1 MIPAWC
7 DLKLGK
13 ESIYPITYWR
23 DHAAMTSAPPTPK
36 CDVAPLIDTVLEW
49 LEAMDTDAIAKLAES
64 RPSLVKGFRPEKAP
78 KTIVLSRL
86 RVLLQGGEAIP
97 ADIAK
102 IANRFTREFALLG
115 FLSAKAMPFALDW
128 FGHSLGQRE
137 ACAALLLHPDSD
149 CHALAQDRWAT
160 WSTTPPSSAE
170 VDVASGVLEALC
182 GSIVLAIEK
191 QRAVAE
197 SGAPDAEQAEANSL
211 HSLSAP
217 EKCKLEELERDLKEA
232 RKEAKAARKRAEEIA
247 DLKERVEKRLRGQEA
262 ELKSA
267 NEALDAT
274 KRALRE
280 SEERHER
287 AVAEAAQRLVD
298 RRLAPWLTDVE
309 RLADEANAIEASN
322 LLHRADF
329 LLGQQ
334 AKRDRKFGIRSM
346 IAARIE
352 ECRIAFAKVESA
364 QIDSLRP
371 LPELERLSQEL
382 RSEISRLEDK
392 LAPPKE
398 NQLPDQQVRDQIV
411 RARDFGELMSLRKH
425 ILMDGCSADSK
436 LQEPAELQALI
447 MQTALRLQAEARF
460 VAEKDETS
468 TGMSKHPA
476 LDFWQ
481 RLQGGDAIRL
491 FVDGHNFLGLVRD
504 SCPSRTA
511 EWHGAQARQH
521 LTERLRAFASAYP
534 SLSVDLWFDS
544 PSEAMESASSNL
556 RVIFSGGLGK
566 NRADDGIL
574 KSLAHARQISPVYLV
589 TADWQEAKQAEL
601 AGARVFLP
609 DELDHLLG

>member
-1 MIPAWC
+1 
-7 DLKLGK
+7 
-13 ESIYPITYWR
+13 
-23 DHAAMTSAPPTPK
+23 MTSAPTTPK

-86 RVLLQGGEAIP
+86 RILLHGSEAIP

-160 WSTTPPSSAE
+160 WSTTPPSPAE
-170 VDVASGVLEALC
+170 VDVASGVLGALC

-197 SGAPDAEQAEANSL
+197 SGAPDAEQAGANSL

-217 EKCKLEELERDLKEA
+217 EKCKLEELERDLKQA
-232 RKEAKAARKRAEEIA
+232 RKEAKAARKRAEEMA
-247 DLKERVEKRLRGQEA
+247 DQKERVEKRLGGLEA
-262 ELKSA
+262 ELKFA
-267 NEALDAT
+267 KEALEAA
-274 KRALRE
+274 KCALRE

-287 AVAEAAQRLVD
+287 AVAEAAQKLVD

-309 RLADEANAIEASN
+309 RLADEAEAVAASD
-322 LLHRADF
+322 LLERADF
-329 LLGQQ
+329 ILKQQ
-334 AKRDRKFGIRSM
+334 AKRDRKFGIRSR

-352 ECRIAFAKVESA
+352 ECRIALSKVESA
-364 QIDSLRP
+364 QVDSLRP
-371 LPELERLSQEL
+371 LEELERLRKEIKC
-382 RSEISRLEDK
+382 EISRLEVQ
-392 LAPPKE
+392 LAPARDGQKT
-398 NQLPDQQVRDQIV
+398 QRPDQQVHDQIAH
-411 RARDFGELMSLRKH
+411 ARNLAELLNLRGR
-425 ILMDGCSADSK
+425 ILEGVERGTTNLED
-436 LQEPAELQALI
+436 PAEVHIHLMRAAL
-447 MQTALRLQAEARF
+447 MLQAEARF
-460 VAEKDETS
+460 AAEKDETS
-468 TGMSKHPA
+468 TLMSGHPA

-481 RLQGGDAIRL
+481 RLQGGEAIRL
-491 FVDGHNFLGLVRD
+491 VVDGHNFLGLVRD
-504 SCPSRTA
+504 PSLRRSG
-511 EWHGAQARQH
+511 EWYGEQARRRF
-521 LTERLRAFASAYP
+521 TERLRAFASAYP
-534 SLSVDLWFDS
+534 RLGVDLWFDS
-544 PSEAMESASSNL
+544 PSESMESVSSNM
-556 RVIFSGGLGK
+556 RVIFSGGTGK

-574 KSLAHARQISPVYLV
+574 KSLAHARQGGPVYLV

-601 AGARVFLP
+601 ADARVFVP
-609 DELDHLLG
+609 DELDHLID